1 MKIWKRKAKRMSPAF
16 RMMLTFKQKMRVM
29 VKAVLL
35 HRKVDGK
42 SDDLCIG
49 KHSVL
54 RGGLSKL
61 LFWENRCLNLLIGVE
76 LSGDPRGAAFDPAI
90 LAIYGQK

>member
-1 MKIWKRKAKRMSPAF
+1 MKIQLLEVSGA
-16 RMMLTFKQKMRVM
+16 QC
-29 VKAVLL
+29 VKV
-35 HRKVDGK
+35 
-42 SDDLCIG
+42 
-49 KHSVL
+49 
-54 RGGLSKL
+54 GGVKSKL

>member
-1 MKIWKRKAKRMSPAF
+1 MF
-16 RMMLTFKQKMRVM
+16 NMLASKWVVRDFLTGVFEPFPHG
-29 VKAVLL
+29 AW
-35 HRKVDGK
+35 
-42 SDDLCIG
+42 
-49 KHSVL
+49 HSVL
-54 RGGLSKL
+54 MGGGLSKL